1 MLKLLLGV
9 AVEVLVAGLIA
20 GLILALAIPL
30 LNQAGVVVVGDAASR
45 FVIIGVLA
53 VALAVALLRPRSA
66 IQRHFKR

>member
-9 AVEVLVAGLIA
+9 AVEVLVAMLVA
-20 GLILALAIPL
+20 GLIVALAIPL
-30 LNQAGVVVVGDAASR
+30 LDRTGVVAVGDAASR

-53 VALAVALLRPRSA
+53 VAVAVALLRSRSA